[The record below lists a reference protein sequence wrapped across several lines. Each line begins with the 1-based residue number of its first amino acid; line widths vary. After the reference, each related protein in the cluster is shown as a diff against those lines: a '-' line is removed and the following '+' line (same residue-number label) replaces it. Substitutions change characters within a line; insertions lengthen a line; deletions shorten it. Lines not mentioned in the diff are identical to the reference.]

1 MMPTIMIIMIIMII
15 GIEYISLTRVSPKTK
30 TYTSTML
37 TSTSTPGSMEMDVI
51 DLTTSVG
58 ALRSISLLWTRISKR
73 SQVLDPS
80 PLGVFLVVMRSVFV
94 GILTGP
100 LALRLLERAPSNR
113 SLQVFSRAATFLLVR
128 VILILWTCG
137 ASASS
142 TPALG
147 LVAMAADILQN
158 CRETK
163 SVG

>member
-1 MMPTIMIIMIIMII
+1 MIIIIII
-15 GIEYISLTRVSPKTK
+15 INSFYTRQSQEAKA
-30 TYTSTML
+30 YTSTML

-58 ALRSISLLWTRISKR
+58 ALRSISLLWIRISKR
-73 SQVLDPS
+73 SHVLDPS

-147 LVAMAADILQN
+147 LVAIAADILQGD
-158 CRETK
+158 EE
-163 SVG
+163 GH